1 MANGVTFSIKGLAT
15 LQAKFG
21 KMTPHVIEGL
31 KTGINKA
38 TAVVERYA
46 KNVVPVD
53 TGTLRNSIHARPAK
67 HDEKSVYGS
76 VYTNT
81 AYAMFVEFGTGVRGN
96 GSYPYDTKLTL
107 AYGGTPGQV
116 AQPFLGRALHQR
128 EKDIHVIV
136 SKAVKAAI
144 GGASNV

>member
-21 KMTPHVIEGL
+21 RMTPHVIEGL

-38 TAVVERYA
+38 TAVVERDA

-67 HDEKSVYGS
+67 HDEKEVF
-76 VYTNT
+76 
-81 AYAMFVEFGTGVRGN
+81 M
-96 GSYPYDTKLTL
+96 
-107 AYGGTPGQV
+107 
-116 AQPFLGRALHQR
+116 
-128 EKDIHVIV
+128 
-136 SKAVKAAI
+136 
-144 GGASNV
+144 GASIRTRLMQCLWSSVQGLEAMDHIHMIRN